1 MFGEITLAVALDALD
16 LLIRGESETNLATTL
31 VVAWRV
37 ELTTVDKSVVGSRPE
52 QLDLLLLARN
62 MCLGFSDSP
71 PVAMFGETICS
82 SCSAGRQDFGRA
94 NVSRRLLYGGAFG
107 STSGFF
113 ILCPNKLLPFFEC

>member
-1 MFGEITLAVALDALD
+1 M
-16 LLIRGESETNLATTL
+16 RGETEAFFATTL
-31 VVAWRV
+31 AVAWRV

-52 QLDLLLLARN
+52 QLDLLLFARN

-71 PVAMFGETICS
+71 PAALFGEMICS

-107 STSGFF
+107 RTSGFF
-113 ILCPNKLLPFFEC
+113 ILCPNRLLLFFEC